1 MNVEYLVIGQGICG
15 TFLSYYLQQENK
27 SFLVID
33 NKNENAPSRIAA
45 GIINPVTGRRLV
57 TTWMIDEL
65 IPFAWDAYSQIG
77 QEAGITA
84 ISQKNIIDFFPT
96 PQMREAFLKKIEEDG
111 EYVHSYPEQNHFNS
125 FFNYDFGC
133 GEIRPVYMTHLEA
146 ILPAWRKVL
155 SANGNLLEETFD
167 INHLQSNDSG
177 IQYQNI
183 KAEKIIFCDGVN
195 CFNNPYFKL
204 LPFAP
209 NKGEAIIA
217 EIPGLPDHNI
227 YKKGFL
233 IAPLSEPDLFWIGSS
248 YEWDFTDT
256 LPSEKFR
263 NAVQEFLKTSIK
275 IPSKIVDHKAGER
288 PATLE
293 RRPFV
298 GFHPLHQ
305 NIGILNGMGTKGC
318 SLAPYFAKQLVDFL
332 LYEKPIRPDADVK
345 RFHKVLAR
353 S

>member
-1 MNVEYLVIGQGICG
+1 MNVEYLLIGQGICG
-15 TFLSYYLQQENK
+15 TWLSYYLQKENK

-65 IPFAWDAYSQIG
+65 MPFAWDAYSQLG
-77 QEAGITA
+77 HELGITA
-84 ISQKNIIDFFPT
+84 ISHKDIIDFFPT

-111 EYVHSYPEQNHFNS
+111 QYVYSYPEQNHFNA

-146 ILPAWRKVL
+146 ILPAWRKSL
-155 SANGNLLEETFD
+155 SADGNLVEETFD
-167 INHLQSNDSG
+167 VNHLQSNDNG
-177 IQYQNI
+177 IQYKDI
-183 KAEKIIFCDGVN
+183 KAGKIIFCDGVN

-217 EIPGLPDHNI
+217 EIPGLPTHNI

-233 IAPLSEPDLFWIGSS
+233 IAPLTEPDLFWIGSS

-275 IPSKIVDHKAGER
+275 IPSKIVEHKAGER

-298 GFHPLHQ
+298 GLHPLHK

-318 SLAPYFAKQLVDFL
+318 SLAPYFARQLTDFL
-332 LYEKPIRPDADVK
+332 IDEKPIRPDADVK